1 MLEAVN
7 AFQPD
12 VLFGKVTAKRKM
24 ELSTGTVDAKIIC
37 SIGAV
42 FDFMPARSILNPFF
56 GLIWD
61 WFIRCQRTETHV
73 EEIHYWPPFLLK
85 IMLMQKMKHF

>member
-24 ELSTGTVDAKIIC
+24 ELSTGTVDA
-37 SIGAV
+37 V
-42 FDFMPARSILNPFF
+42 YYLFYRRRFFDFMPSTVDP
-56 GLIWD
+56 
-61 WFIRCQRTETHV
+61 
-73 EEIHYWPPFLLK
+73 
-85 IMLMQKMKHF
+85 